1 MLHGQIVL
9 EAMLEVLAEE
19 NKSDLTLFYPK
30 DYIKRLEF
38 IKKNIDAQIDKLI
51 LTEKE
56 NAIQHIHR

>member
-9 EAMLEVLAEE
+9 EAILEVLADE

-38 IKKNIDAQIDKLI
+38 IKKNIDTQIDKLI
-51 LTEKE
+51 STEEKSVV
-56 NAIQHIHR
+56 